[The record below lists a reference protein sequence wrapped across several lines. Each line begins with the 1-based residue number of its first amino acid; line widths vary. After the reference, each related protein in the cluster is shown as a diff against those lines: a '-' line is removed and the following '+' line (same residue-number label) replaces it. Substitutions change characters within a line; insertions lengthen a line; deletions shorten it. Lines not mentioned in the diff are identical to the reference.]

1 MRTFILC
8 ICLASALTL
17 SGCGEKVVMT
27 PEFIDPADSVSSEV
41 SDAVSLIPG
50 QVSVGRPDTPPA
62 PPSSEVSDGESS
74 EETSEESSEPAPSFE
89 LTAVSSADIIWSD
102 GPVSCTRHT
111 VSYTSEPF
119 PRAGG
124 FTYDYLQLTGDGA
137 EAFNTF
143 WKNDLT
149 EWETSVYGT
158 VLYCAEEA
166 FAKGEEAEYY
176 AIELPAVVLCKG
188 GVISVSRSA
197 RQTNGDRV
205 FSFMSNCCFDEAT
218 GRKLELWHLFSA
230 PEGVTAPRILEA
242 LTIQAQMEGHTG
254 LDAAALFSPDDFA
267 LGDGGFIFSLT
278 TETGVID
285 LMIPYENFADILAY
299 PLLE

>member
-1 MRTFILC
+1 MKIL
-8 ICLASALTL
+8 ILTLSLAALLIL

-27 PEFIDPADSVSSEV
+27 PEFIDPADSVSSEISEPV
-41 SDAVSLIPG
+41 SSLPG

-62 PPSSEVSDGESS
+62 PSSSEASSGEFS
-74 EETSEESSEPAPSFE
+74 EETSEKNSDPIPSFE
-89 LTAVSSADIIWSD
+89 LTAVSFSDILWND
-102 GPVSCTRHT
+102 GPVSCTRYT
-111 VSYTSEPF
+111 VSYASEPF
-119 PRAGG
+119 PNAGS

-149 EWETSVYGT
+149 EWETSVYST
-158 VLYCAEEA
+158 VRYCAEEA
-166 FAKGEEAEYY
+166 FSKGEETEYY
-176 AIELPAVVLCKG
+176 AIELPAAVLRKG

-197 RQTNGDRV
+197 RQISGDRI
-205 FSFMSNCCFDEAT
+205 FSFVSNCCFDEIT
-218 GRKLELWHLFSA
+218 GRKLELWQLFSA

-254 LDAAALFSPDDFA
+254 LDAAALFSPNDFS

-299 PLLE
+299 PFLE